1 MEARDRVVG
10 WLGPAAVALLALGL
24 RVWHL
29 GRPNLLVFDETYYA
43 KDAYSLLQH
52 GYVQD
57 FVSDANEKIVD
68 GVLTGL
74 TNGQPA
80 YIAHPDGGKWLIA
93 VGEAIFGMNSFG
105 WRISAAVVGALT
117 VLVLARLV
125 LRLTGSVWV
134 GCLAGLLLCLD
145 GLHFVMSRTA
155 LLDVFL
161 TFWVVAG
168 VACLVADRDAVRAR
182 LDAYVRWRPWQLAA
196 GVCFGMAVGTKWSG
210 LYVLAA
216 FGVVVVVW
224 EVLARRTYARTH
236 AADRASDEGAS
247 PAPRFGWVRTTL
259 ATGLPAF
266 GYLVL
271 VALVVYLLTWTG
283 FLLHQE
289 AYAVRYGLG
298 DPSWGSYVSSPT
310 PGFLG
315 GVLDAFRSLWHF
327 HVMVFDFHTGS
338 YLAGKTHPYASNP
351 AGWLLLERPVAFDA
365 QFKLPATAC
374 GAPEGSTCIREVTAL
389 GNPAV
394 WWPAAVAVVA
404 AVVAWVRTRDGRWA
418 VPVVGVAAG
427 WLPWFGSTDRPIF
440 SFYAVLVV
448 PFMIVALC
456 LLVDEARRWADTA
469 QRRYAVGLGVGLL
482 VVAVVACFWY
492 FLPIW
497 TDRTIPY
504 DAWLDRMWFR
514 RWI

>member
-43 KDAYSLLQH
+43 KDAFSLLQH

-68 GVLTGL
+68 GVLR
-74 TNGQPA
+74 
-80 YIAHPDGGKWLIA
+80 
-93 VGEAIFGMNSFG
+93 
-105 WRISAAVVGALT
+105 RISAAVVGALT

-168 VACLVADRDAVRAR
+168 VACLVADRDAVRER
-182 LDAYVRWRPWQLAA
+182 LGTYVHWRPWQLAA

-236 AADRASDEGAS
+236 AAHGASDADVS
-247 PAPRFGWVRTTL
+247 TVPRFGWVRTTL

-365 QFKLPATAC
+365 QLGHWGSLGIHATFSC
-374 GAPEGSTCIREVTAL
+374 
-389 GNPAV
+389 V
-394 WWPAAVAVVA
+394 WV
-404 AVVAWVRTRDGRWA
+404 
-418 VPVVGVAAG
+418 
-427 WLPWFGSTDRPIF
+427 
-440 SFYAVLVV
+440 
-448 PFMIVALC
+448 
-456 LLVDEARRWADTA
+456 
-469 QRRYAVGLGVGLL
+469 
-482 VVAVVACFWY
+482 
-492 FLPIW
+492 
-497 TDRTIPY
+497 
-504 DAWLDRMWFR
+504 
-514 RWI
+514 

>member
-1 MEARDRVVG
+1 VEARDRVVG

-168 VACLVADRDAVRAR
+168 VACLVADRDAVRER
-182 LDAYVRWRPWQLAA
+182 LGTYVRWRPWQLAA

-236 AADRASDEGAS
+236 AAHGASDADVS
-247 PAPRFGWVRTTL
+247 TVPRFGWVRTTL

-404 AVVAWVRTRDGRWA
+404 AVVAWIRTRDGRWA

-456 LLVDEARRWADTA
+456 LLVDEARHWADTA